1 MAKFIEVAK
10 QLRQHN
16 NYAGLRAVTVGILNS
31 TYEGDKSLDLLDEFD
46 KPLAKSLQSY
56 QKLFAST
63 KAHETYRLAF
73 RNVVGPV
80 IPETLVSFINLS

>member
-10 QLRQHN
+10 QLRQHH

-31 TYEGDKSLDLLDEFD
+31 TYDGDRTMDLLDEYD
-46 KPLAKSLQSY
+46 KTLTKSLLSH

-63 KAHETYRLAF
+63 KAHEAYRLAF
-73 RNVVGPV
+73 RNVVGPL
-80 IPETLVSFINLS
+80 IPET